1 MRAVALFSSV
11 VEETALSWLMLDG
24 NGKGGGKSVGSGGWR
39 DVVEAASCI
48 ESAIVTTDSDSDV
61 SE

>member
-1 MRAVALFSSV
+1 MRAVGLVNGA
-11 VEETALSWLMLDG
+11 VEDTALSCIMLDD
-24 NGKGGGKSVGSGGWR
+24 NGKGGGKSAGSGGWR

-48 ESAIVTTDSDSDV
+48 ESAIVTTDSDSEV